1 MSIGLQRRKENAVN
15 TENLRHLFAI
25 AAADGQ
31 FALGELRLLGDRALS
46 WGITDDEFEALLDE
60 AARGDAEL
68 QLPDNHDDRRALLSD
83 LVRMMAADGELHPKE
98 KDLFAVIASKME
110 ISVAELNQVIDKTIA
125 DGSP

>member
-1 MSIGLQRRKENAVN
+1 MNK
-15 TENLRHLFAI
+15 ENLRHLFAI

-31 FALGELRLLGDRALS
+31 FTLGELRLLGDRAIS

-60 AARGDAEL
+60 ASRGDAEL
-68 QLPDNHDDRRALLSD
+68 MIPADQDDRRRLLSD

-98 KDLFAVIASKME
+98 KELFAVIASKME
-110 ISVAELNQVIDKTIA
+110 ITIVELNQIIDETIA